1 METKTGTIVTLK
13 KENGYGFIQSDDV
26 KEDNVFFHANH
37 VLSPKFEELVVN
49 ERVEYLEIES
59 RKGKQA
65 VDVVVM

>member
-37 VLSPKFEELVVN
+37 VLSPKFEELVIN

-65 VDVVVM
+65 VDIAVM